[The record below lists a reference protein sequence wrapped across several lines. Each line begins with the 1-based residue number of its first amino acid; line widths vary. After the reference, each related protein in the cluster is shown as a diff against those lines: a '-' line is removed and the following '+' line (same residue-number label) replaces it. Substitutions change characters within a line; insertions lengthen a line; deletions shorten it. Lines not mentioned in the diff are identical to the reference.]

1 MCVRYRERMP
11 VINQRN
17 CLPCTACCEG
27 WLSIEAPIA
36 KAQLGQACTHC
47 TQQGCGIY
55 DARPQDPCQSFHC
68 AWHQDGTLLP
78 HDMRPD
84 LSGVIV
90 MLDQLEWQGEDV
102 IVAVATGAR
111 IPARTFHW
119 LCSLAKITSRQLVAV
134 AYEQDEH
141 GFNGEFNLR
150 TTGSEEFRQLMV
162 TYFAQK
168 GFTSTHVSRERRIL
182 EMVSI

>member
-1 MCVRYRERMP
+1 
-11 VINQRN
+11 
-17 CLPCTACCEG
+17 
-27 WLSIEAPIA
+27 
-36 KAQLGQACTHC
+36 
-47 TQQGCGIY
+47 
-55 DARPQDPCQSFHC
+55 
-68 AWHQDGTLLP
+68 
-78 HDMRPD
+78 MRPD

-134 AYEQDEH
+134 AYEQ

>member
-1 MCVRYRERMP
+1 
-11 VINQRN
+11 
-17 CLPCTACCEG
+17 
-27 WLSIEAPIA
+27 
-36 KAQLGQACTHC
+36 
-47 TQQGCGIY
+47 
-55 DARPQDPCQSFHC
+55 
-68 AWHQDGTLLP
+68 
-78 HDMRPD
+78 MRPD

-90 MLDQLEWQGEDV
+90 MTDQLAWQGEDV
-102 IVAVATGAR
+102 IVAVANGTR

-134 AYEQDEH
+134 EYKQNEQ